1 MSLDHLELRLLTLLA
16 SLSLLGSLSAV
27 NAIHHMK
34 RAPLQYVSQRDESR
48 PLTITNQCPELI
60 YPGLATQAGTPPS
73 TQGFPL
79 AAGDTMELTVGA
91 DWQGRVWGRTN
102 CSFNADGSGP
112 SNTGGN
118 NGGGSACVTG
128 DCNGVVNCVVTVSSA
143 SCRAGFGSK
152 VLIYK
157 NKGNTPVTLAEFTL
171 ASSTGQTYYDISLV
185 DGYNIPIGIVALY
198 TSSGNSSLTDIP
210 PNLTNPV
217 CIGTAALLA
226 AQGDTTDATL
236 GSNSSYPIPLD
247 QSQSTSDVQGWCP
260 WDLQLSPPTKPGDG
274 VYPYPD
280 DNIQRPLF
288 NPCYSACAKYNDP
301 SDCCTGSYDNPSV
314 CQPSLYSQDAKA
326 VCPDAYSY
334 AFDDQTSTF
343 IIPSGGGFQVIFCP
357 PGRSTN
363 IINTMKPELEEL
375 SQTGHVTPQLLADS
389 SNLTLIQLQ
398 SDGMKRSQ
406 AITSGVW
413 VTGTL
418 VLFGIYYVGVW

>member
-1 MSLDHLELRLLTLLA
+1 MSPNRRESRFSTLLA

-27 NAIHHMK
+27 DAIHHMK

-60 YPGLATQAGTPPS
+60 YPGIATQAGTPPS
-73 TQGFPL
+73 TQGFSL

-91 DWQGRVWGRTN
+91 DWQGR
-102 CSFNADGSGP
+102 P

-128 DCNGVVNCVVTVSSA
+128 DCNGVVNCVVT
-143 SCRAGFGSK
+143 
-152 VLIYK
+152 
-157 NKGNTPVTLAEFTL
+157 GNTPVTLAEFTL
-171 ASSTGQTYYDISLV
+171 ASPTGQTYYDISLV

-198 TSSGNSSLTDIP
+198 SSSGNSSLTDIP

-301 SDCCTGSYDNPSV
+301 SDCCTGSYDDPSV
-314 CQPSLYSQDAKA
+314 CRPSLYSQDAKA

-357 PGRSTN
+357 AGRSTN

-398 SDGMKRSQ
+398 SNGIERPR
-406 AITSGVW
+406 ATTFTLW
-413 VTGTL
+413 LTGIL
-418 VLFGIYYVGVW
+418 VLFGIYCTGML